1 MIQKASILIEE
12 LAGDPPCIGD
22 TRKQGINVL
31 VVRRGTIEE
40 VGQEP

>member
-1 MIQKASILIEE
+1 MIQKAGILIEE
-12 LAGDPPCIGD
+12 MAGGSSCIGGF
-22 TRKQGINVL
+22 REQSINVL